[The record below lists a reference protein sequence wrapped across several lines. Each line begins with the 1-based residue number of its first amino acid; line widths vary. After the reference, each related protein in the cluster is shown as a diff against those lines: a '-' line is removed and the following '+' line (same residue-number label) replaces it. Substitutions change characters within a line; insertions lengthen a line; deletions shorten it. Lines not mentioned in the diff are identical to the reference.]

1 MVANQYDL
9 SYIKMEAEL
18 LAILL
23 SDNNAIIDL
32 VDADIKSED
41 FLLPKHQ
48 ILFDAMNNLYIQNA
62 PITITTL
69 SEYLQKNDDLID
81 AGGVSYL
88 AQLFSAGY
96 SNSNISYYSEKIKK
110 HALKRE
116 YYKNLISTKNKLEQS
131 KNVDIIKE
139 LEEMQNNIYSL
150 LPNTSNK
157 EESMLEVLDNITN
170 DLSNRYAGNGPNV
183 AIVID
188 LLKDYIQGLYK
199 QDLMIIA
206 ARPSMGKT
214 ALVLNIAKELIFTKN
229 KNVGIFSL
237 EMSKEQLVT
246 RILCSMARIS
256 LNEINPEMDNKKWIN
271 ISNTMNIIYS
281 KRDNMHIFD
290 KSKSLNTII
299 SDCKRLK
306 MQNKLDLIII
316 DYLQLI
322 MVTKKFNS
330 QNEEKGYIS
339 NCLKGLSKELDVPI
353 ICLSQLSRA
362 PETRADKR
370 PVLSD
375 LRDSGSIEQD
385 ADIIMFIYRDE
396 YYNPE
401 TEDKG
406 IAECI
411 VGKQRNGPTGTMKLS
426 WCGENQTF
434 AKLDMIHR
442 Q

>member
-1 MVANQYDL
+1 MVANQYKL

-23 SDNNAIIDL
+23 SNNNAIIDVL
-32 VDADIKSED
+32 DSDIKSED

-48 ILFDAMNNLYIQNA
+48 VIFDAMNNLYIQNA
-62 PITITTL
+62 PITITTI
-69 SEYLQKNDDLID
+69 SEYLHKNNDLVNV
-81 AGGVSYL
+81 GGVSYL
-88 AQLFSAGY
+88 SELFSAGY
-96 SNSNISYYSEKIKK
+96 SNSNITYYCEKIKEYS
-110 HALKRE
+110 LKRE
-116 YYKNLISTKNKLEQS
+116 YYRTVTKTKNKLEQS
-131 KNVDIIKE
+131 ENIDIITE
-139 LEEMQNNIYSL
+139 MAEMQNAIYSL

-157 EESMLEVLDNITN
+157 EESMLDVLNNITN
-170 DLSNRYAGNGPNV
+170 DLSNRYDGKGPNV
-183 AIVID
+183 AIAID

-214 ALVLNIAKELIFTKN
+214 ALVLNIAQELIFKKN
-229 KNVGIFSL
+229 KNIGLFSL
-237 EMSKEQLVT
+237 EMSKEQLIT
-246 RILCSMARIS
+246 RMLCSMARIS
-256 LNEINPEMDNKKWIN
+256 LNEVNPEMDNKKWIN

-290 KSKSLNTII
+290 KSKSLNNII
-299 SDCKRLK
+299 SDCKKLK

-322 MVTKKFNS
+322 MVNKKFNS

-339 NCLKGLSKELDVPI
+339 NRLKGLSKELDVPI

-411 VGKQRNGPTGTMKLS
+411 VGKQRNGPTGTIKLS

>member
-1 MVANQYDL
+1 MVANQYKL

-23 SDNNAIIDL
+23 SNNNSIIDVL
-32 VDADIKSED
+32 DSDIKSED

-48 ILFDAMNNLYIQNA
+48 VIFDAMNNLYIQNA
-62 PITITTL
+62 PITITTI
-69 SEYLQKNDDLID
+69 SEYLHKNNDLVDI
-81 AGGVSYL
+81 GGVSYL
-88 AQLFSAGY
+88 SELFSAGY
-96 SNSNISYYSEKIKK
+96 SNSNITYYCEKIKEYS
-110 HALKRE
+110 LKRE
-116 YYKNLISTKNKLEQS
+116 YYRTVIKTKNKLEQS
-131 KNVDIIKE
+131 ENIDIITE
-139 LEEMQNNIYSL
+139 MAEMQNTIYSL

-157 EESMLEVLDNITN
+157 EESMLDVLNNITN
-170 DLSNRYAGNGPNV
+170 DLSNRYDGKGPNV
-183 AIVID
+183 AIAID

-214 ALVLNIAKELIFTKN
+214 ALVLNIAQELIFKKN
-229 KNVGIFSL
+229 KNIGLFSL
-237 EMSKEQLVT
+237 EMSKEQLIT
-246 RILCSMARIS
+246 RMLCSMARIS
-256 LNEINPEMDNKKWIN
+256 LNEVNPEMDNKKWIN

-290 KSKSLNTII
+290 KSKSLNNII
-299 SDCKRLK
+299 SDCKKLK

-322 MVTKKFNS
+322 MVNKKFNS

-339 NCLKGLSKELDVPI
+339 NRLKGLSKELDVPI

>member
-1 MVANQYDL
+1 
-9 SYIKMEAEL
+9 MEAEL

-23 SDNNAIIDL
+23 SNNNAIIDVL
-32 VDADIKSED
+32 DSDIKSED

-48 ILFDAMNNLYIQNA
+48 VIFDAMNNLYIQNA
-62 PITITTL
+62 PMTITTI
-69 SEYLQKNDDLID
+69 SEYLQKNNDLVDI
-81 AGGVSYL
+81 GGVSYL
-88 AQLFSAGY
+88 SELFSAGY
-96 SNSNISYYSEKIKK
+96 SNSNITYYCEKIKK
-110 HALKRE
+110 YSLKRE
-116 YYKNLISTKNKLEQS
+116 YYRTVIKTKNKLEQS
-131 KNVDIIKE
+131 ENIDIITE
-139 LEEMQNNIYSL
+139 MAEMQNTIYSL

-157 EESMLEVLDNITN
+157 EESMLDVLNNITN
-170 DLSNRYAGNGPNV
+170 DLSNRYDGKGPNV
-183 AIVID
+183 AIAID

-199 QDLMIIA
+199 QDLMILA

-214 ALVLNIAKELIFTKN
+214 ALVLNIAQELIFKKDKN
-229 KNVGIFSL
+229 IGLFSL
-237 EMSKEQLVT
+237 EMSKEQLIT
-246 RILCSMARIS
+246 RMLCSMARIS
-256 LNEINPEMDNKKWIN
+256 LNEVNPEMDNKKWIN

-290 KSKSLNTII
+290 KSKSLNNII
-299 SDCKRLK
+299 SDCKKLK

-322 MVTKKFNS
+322 MVNKKFNS

-339 NCLKGLSKELDVPI
+339 NSLKGLSKELDVPI

>member
-1 MVANQYDL
+1 MVANQYNL
-9 SYIKMEAEL
+9 SYLKMEAEL

-23 SDNNAIIDL
+23 SNNNAIIDVL
-32 VDADIKSED
+32 DSDIKSED

-48 ILFDAMNNLYIQNA
+48 VIFDAMNNLYIQNA
-62 PITITTL
+62 PMTITTI
-69 SEYLQKNDDLID
+69 SEYLQKNNDLVDI
-81 AGGVSYL
+81 GGVSYL
-88 AQLFSAGY
+88 SELFSAGY
-96 SNSNISYYSEKIKK
+96 SNSNITYYCEKIKK
-110 HALKRE
+110 YSLKRE
-116 YYKNLISTKNKLEQS
+116 YYRTVIKTKNKLEQS
-131 KNVDIIKE
+131 ENIDIITE
-139 LEEMQNNIYSL
+139 MAEMQNTIYSL

-157 EESMLEVLDNITN
+157 EESMLDVLNNITN
-170 DLSNRYAGNGPNV
+170 DLSNRYDGKGPNV
-183 AIVID
+183 AIAID

-199 QDLMIIA
+199 QDLMILA

-214 ALVLNIAKELIFTKN
+214 ALVLNIAQELIFKKDKN
-229 KNVGIFSL
+229 IGLFSL
-237 EMSKEQLVT
+237 EMSKEQLIT
-246 RILCSMARIS
+246 RMLCSMARIS
-256 LNEINPEMDNKKWIN
+256 LNEVNPEMDNKKWIN

-290 KSKSLNTII
+290 KSKSLNNII
-299 SDCKRLK
+299 SDCKKLK

-322 MVTKKFNS
+322 MVNKKFNS

-339 NCLKGLSKELDVPI
+339 NSLKGLSKELDVPI